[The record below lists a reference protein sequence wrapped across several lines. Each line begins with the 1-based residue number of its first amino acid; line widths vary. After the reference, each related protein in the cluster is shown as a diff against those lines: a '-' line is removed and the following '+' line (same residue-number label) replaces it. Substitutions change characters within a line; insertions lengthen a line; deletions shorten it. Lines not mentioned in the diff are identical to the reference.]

1 MTEQVTIGHYLWDG
15 QEVKGFNAP
24 FQYYKNIIKVT
35 KVKQYVVII
44 KKNNDLLFP

>member
-24 FQYYKNIIKVT
+24 FQYYKNIKVT